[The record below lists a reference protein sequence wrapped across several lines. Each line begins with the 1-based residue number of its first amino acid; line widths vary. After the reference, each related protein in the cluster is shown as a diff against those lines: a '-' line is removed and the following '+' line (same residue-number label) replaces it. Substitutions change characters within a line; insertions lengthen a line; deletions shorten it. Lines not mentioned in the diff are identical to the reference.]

1 MSTTPRR
8 TVRIPD
14 AKWDAGQAKA
24 QAEGHNLTS
33 VLRRLLDG
41 YLAGHRIEYR
51 VTSKTA
57 LDGAPVVVDGLT
69 GDLADIRK
77 LYPPSRW
84 LIEEY
89 DVSPPR
95 PVHS

>member
-1 MSTTPRR
+1 MSLTPRR
-8 TVRIPD
+8 TLRVPD
-14 AKWDAGQAKA
+14 SKWNAGHSKA
-24 QAEGHNLTS
+24 AAEGTNLTK
-33 VLRRLLDG
+33 VLNRLLDG

-69 GDLADIRK
+69 GDLTDIRK

-95 PVHS
+95 PVYC